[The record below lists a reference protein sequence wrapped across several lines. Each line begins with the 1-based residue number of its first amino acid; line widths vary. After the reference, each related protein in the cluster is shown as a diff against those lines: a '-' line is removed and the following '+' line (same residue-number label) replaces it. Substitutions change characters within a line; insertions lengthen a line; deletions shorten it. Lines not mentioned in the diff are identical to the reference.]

1 MKTAEFANSI
11 DLAEVAHN
19 VLEVPVMKIPEFAN
33 GIDLAEVAHNEQD
46 FKYQR

>member
-1 MKTAEFANSI
+1 MPEMKTAEFANSI

-19 VLEVPVMKIPEFAN
+19 
-33 GIDLAEVAHNEQD
+33 EQD